1 MEAYFHSKPRIAH
14 AQKIKW
20 RRCDRLAR
28 LESCVMKHFL
38 RFLQVIA
45 LGSWAGSII
54 FFSFAVAPGVFG
66 ILASRDEAGAALGF
80 AGSLKALS
88 KPPALA
94 VLAMFFLTF
103 ASQRVVIPRMEALRV
118 QMGSVAATPTGSP
131 LRVEFDRLHG
141 VSVKMEG
148 AVLLIGLVA
157 MFLTVRNSEEKN

>member
-1 MEAYFHSKPRIAH
+1 
-14 AQKIKW
+14 
-20 RRCDRLAR
+20 
-28 LESCVMKHFL
+28 MKHFL

-45 LGSWAGSII
+45 LGSWMGSII

-66 ILASRDEAGAALGF
+66 ILASRDEAGAVVGFALGRLHLMGLIAAIVYVVAALGF

-103 ASQRVVIPRMEALRV
+103 ASQRIVIPRMEALRV